1 MMTFKIHEQMENDAG
16 ELTNEYKVYERTFKS
31 LTELIDTIDSEWW
44 WAKVEIST
52 TFGNDIWLR
61 YDESNESEA
70 WNE

>member
-1 MMTFKIHEQMENDAG
+1 MKFRIHEAIEGKEN
-16 ELTNEYKVYERTFKS
+16 KYEAYDREFKS
-31 LTELIDTIDSEWW
+31 LEELMETIDSEWW

-61 YDESNESEA
+61 YDESNDSEA